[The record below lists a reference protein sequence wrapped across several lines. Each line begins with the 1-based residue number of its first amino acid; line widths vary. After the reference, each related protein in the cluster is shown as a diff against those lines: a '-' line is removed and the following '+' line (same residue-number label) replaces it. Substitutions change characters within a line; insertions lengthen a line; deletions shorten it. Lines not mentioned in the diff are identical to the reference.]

1 MKLRTITVDF
11 WGTLLFDGPG
21 TDNRYKRVRLGDF
34 ERILGATGFSVD
46 RAALDRAY
54 EASGEYLATIW
65 RTHRDVPVEDHIRAI
80 LTALDRRLAERV
92 TAPTLAQLVEAY
104 ARPALVVPPTVDD
117 TALAALQALCSRGY
131 TLALVSNTMRT
142 PGATLRR
149 LLAKYQLL
157 DCFAHTTFSDEV
169 GVRKPAA
176 EIFHLTL
183 RAVGGEPQT
192 SVHVG
197 DDTVLDVEGAHG
209 AGMRVIQI
217 THSRSTTRRG
227 PGPDA
232 VIARLAHLPDAV
244 ASLEEA

>member
-1 MKLRTITVDF
+1 LKLRTITVDF

-21 TDNRYKRVRLGDF
+21 SDNRYKRVRLIDF
-34 ERILGATGFSVD
+34 ERILVANGIAVD

-54 EASGEYLATIW
+54 ETSGEYLATIW
-65 RTHRDVPVEDHIRAI
+65 RTHRDVPVEDHVRAI
-80 LTALDRRLAERV
+80 LTALDRRLPERV
-92 TAPTLAQLVEAY
+92 PPPTVAQLLEAY

-117 TALAALQALCSRGY
+117 TALAALRALCGRGY

-197 DDTVLDVEGAHG
+197 DDTVLDVQGARA
-209 AGMRVIQI
+209 AGMRVIQVA
-217 THSRSTTRRG
+217 HSRSASRGG

-232 VIARLAHLPDAV
+232 VIARLAHLPDAIAALE
-244 ASLEEA
+244 AS